1 MIIISSSYALG
12 QLRWA
17 GLKIAY
23 HELLTLVPGT
33 VLSEISILF
42 SNARNVSKE
51 NNLIIN
57 DCTLCRL
64 GLMRA
69 CLTLDHE
76 RILLN
81 ISSIFYNAQVTSN
94 ASKR

>member
-1 MIIISSSYALG
+1 MTLR

-23 HELLTLVPGT
+23 NELLTLVPGT

-42 SNARNVSKE
+42 SNAKLNLFSSFQVRIFSKE

-69 CLTLDHE
+69 CLAFDHE
-76 RILLN
+76 
-81 ISSIFYNAQVTSN
+81 
-94 ASKR
+94 